1 MEKQNKTRQASYKS
15 TDTLRIVGRHL
26 RQTAYERIDLQQN
39 IKSLYNYFILQS
51 FSQSAL
57 EQVQSSIMKKTK
69 ELPSTLFEVRK

>member
-26 RQTAYERIDLQQN
+26 RQTAYEQIDLQQN